1 MSDAEVRSCDCVCS
15 IPMGRLQESISLSHA
30 VSIVLFAIYSQRLA
44 HVNAQGAYVVE
55 SAAGLDAG
63 VDTRP
68 EV

>member
-1 MSDAEVRSCDCVCS
+1 
-15 IPMGRLQESISLSHA
+15 MGRLQESISLSHA